1 MFGIDGP
8 ELLVIII
15 VLIVVVGPKDLPK
28 MMRAFGKAMARM
40 RATAQEFRDHFDE
53 AMREADMEDMA
64 DTFRDVGKL
73 DPRKKITEIFDPFR
87 SATCDTEEQ
96 VQDAAAPRV
105 SQNPETVPEG
115 GKPGIHSQDTGTVP
129 VEEDRP
135 DGVIK
140 TADRKN
146 TVKTAEESSES

>member
-15 VLIVVVGPKDLPK
+15 VLIVVVGPKDLPG

-53 AMREADMEDMA
+53 AMREADMED
-64 DTFRDVGKL
+64 TFRDVGKL

-87 SATCDTEEQ
+87 SATCDIEEK

-105 SQNPETVPEG
+105 LQSPETVSEG
-115 GKPGIHSQDTGTVP
+115 NKPGIRSQDTGTVP
-129 VEEDRP
+129 IKGDKP
-135 DGVIK
+135 DSVIK

-146 TVKTAEESSES
+146 TVKTPEESSES

>member
-15 VLIVVVGPKDLPK
+15 VLIVVVGPKDLPR

-87 SATCDTEEQ
+87 SAMGDVEEK
-96 VQDAAAPRV
+96 VQDAAAPQV
-105 SQNPETVPEG
+105 LQNPETVSEEG
-115 GKPGIHSQDTGTVP
+115 KSDIRSQDTEAVP
-129 VEEDRP
+129 VKEEKP
-135 DGVIK
+135 
-140 TADRKN
+140 DRKN
-146 TVKTAEESSES
+146 TVKTAEESSEL